1 MTRRI
6 HVVVLILISCIA
18 AKSQTTAFAYQGR
31 LTEGGSPA
39 SGNYDLQFALFD
51 SLSGGT
57 QIGSTFSR
65 SETPVSAGV
74 FNVQLDFGVNAFPGA
89 DRFLELGVRPAGVGA
104 FTTLAPR
111 QQISST
117 PYAIRTLKATTADGL
132 SNACVECVQDAQIN
146 SVAGSK
152 ITGAIPIASIP
163 SGSESYIQNTT
174 NLQANANFN
183 IGGSGTVGNLN
194 TNGASTFGGITA
206 PPAAPGGQGR
216 IYFDSATNKLRVSEN
231 GGSFVNLIG
240 ANGVSGSGTTNT
252 IPLWSAGTT
261 LGDSAITQSGS
272 NVGIGT
278 TSPAGKL
285 HVNGEF
291 VLDAAGPTL
300 HTGTAAVEQ
309 NRYLHL

>member
-89 DRFLELGVRPAGVGA
+89 DRFLEIGVRLAGVGS

-117 PYAIRTLKATTADGL
+117 PYAIRTLSATTADGL
-132 SNACVECVQDAQIN
+132 SSACEACVQDSQIN
-146 SVAGSK
+146 SVAGTK
-152 ITGAIPIASIP
+152 ITGQIPTASVP
-163 SGSESYIQNTT
+163 AGSANYIQNSNT
-174 NLQANANFN
+174 QQSGNFN
-183 IGGSGTVGNLN
+183 IAGNGTAGTLN
-194 TNGASTFGGITA
+194 VNGALSVGGVTA
-206 PPAAPGGQGR
+206 PAVAPAGQGR
-216 IYFDSATNKLRVSEN
+216 FFFDSATNKLRVSEN
-231 GGSFVNLIG
+231 GGAFINLVG

-261 LGDSAITQSGS
+261 LDNSVI
-272 NVGIGT
+272 
-278 TSPAGKL
+278 
-285 HVNGEF
+285 
-291 VLDAAGPTL
+291 
-300 HTGTAAVEQ
+300 
-309 NRYLHL
+309 